1 MKDELMPLTLLYP
14 DGSGLTALEWALR
27 KKRPKV
33 FELMLDMV
41 RMVKNN
47 YPFSK
52 MLLSAIPQMVQEDS
66 SIIYSFFDDCIF

>member
-1 MKDELMPLTLLYP
+1 MPLTLLHP
-14 DGSGLTALEWALR
+14 DALGLTALDWALR

-47 YPFSK
+47 YQFSK
-52 MLLSAIPQMVQEDS
+52 MLLPAIPQMIQEES
-66 SIIYSFFDDCIF
+66 SIIYRFFNDCIF